1 MGKAINQAR
10 FWLFVNRCPAGNGRE
25 NSYLNSAVDLHSLFG
40 YFTLMWTN
48 CHTLALFRATDFG
61 GFISLHKKYS
71 TKSYGWPIVHIDNW
85 ILNNRKGWPQQLWWL
100 FVKGSIKLPS
110 WRLLEFLMIPFCK
123 QSWQFWWHLK
133 PLFYWQVFPSEC
145 IPPISFEV
153 LN

>member
-1 MGKAINQAR
+1 MGKAINESIKHD
-10 FWLFVNRCPAGNGRE
+10 FDSLSNHCPAGNGRE

-40 YFTLMWTN
+40 YFTLTWAN
-48 CHTLALFRATDFG
+48 CHTLALFSATDFG

-85 ILNNRKGWPQQLWWL
+85 IFNDRKGWPQL

-110 WRLLEFLMIPFCK
+110 WRLLEFLIIAFCK
-123 QSWQFWWHLK
+123 QSWQFRWHLK